1 MKKQALIAMAA
12 LAGLSSVWWASHA
25 QSSRIKI
32 TFWHSMAGAEKT
44 VAALVDGFNK
54 AQDKYE
60 VVPSMVGDYP
70 TANTKIVAAINAKNT
85 PVMFQ
90 AEIGVFPNLAE
101 KDTLADLSRFDKTL
115 DPAFVKDFFPAVW
128 NYGVYD
134 GKRYGLPWNS
144 STPVLFYNA
153 NQMRA
158 KGLKPPTTW
167 AEFATVAK
175 ALTSRT
181 SKGFIAIAD
190 SWQFEQMVLSRG
202 GNVVTSDGK
211 PNFTSKEVIE
221 ALQFLQDLVKSG
233 NAVPRSLGE
242 AQFAILDFVRTKA
255 YMAIA
260 SIANWPDILPYSV
273 AFDLGAAPLPKG
285 TRTIVPFGG
294 AQLVVMKNSSDPEQ
308 AGAYE
313 FWKYL
318 MKIESIVTWTKAS
331 YYVPVR
337 RSALKLLEDWYKE
350 NPYRKTA
357 FEQFDEAVSRPRVA
371 GYAAWKV
378 FLEQAMER
386 ALKGKE
392 DVKTVLEEAQKRSL
406 AN

>member
-1 MKKQALIAMAA
+1 MKKHVIALAA
-12 LAGLSSVWWASHA
+12 LAGISSLWWASQA
-25 QSSRIKI
+25 QNARTKI
-32 TFWHSMAGAEKT
+32 TFWHSMTGAEKT
-44 VAALVDGFNK
+44 VNALVEGFNK
-54 AQDKYE
+54 SQDKYE

-115 DPAFVKDFFPAVW
+115 DPAFAKDFFPALW
-128 NYGVYD
+128 SYGVYEN
-134 GKRYGLPWNS
+134 KRFGLPWNS

-167 AEFATVAK
+167 AEFATVSK

-202 GNVVTSDGK
+202 GSVVTTDGK
-211 PNFTSKEVIE
+211 PNFTSKEVLE

-233 NAVPRSLGE
+233 VAVPRSLGE

-273 AFDLGAAPLPKG
+273 AFELGAAPLPKG

-294 AQLVVMKNSSDPEQ
+294 AQLVVMKNSSDTEQ

-313 FWKYL
+313 FWKFL
-318 MKIESIVTWTKAS
+318 MKTESIVTWTKAS

-357 FEQFDEAVSRPRVA
+357 FEQFDQAVSRPRVA

-392 DVKTVLEEAQKRSL
+392 DVKTVLEEAQKRAL

>member
-1 MKKQALIAMAA
+1 MKKQALIAFAA
-12 LAGLSSVWWASHA
+12 IAGISSLWFASHA
-25 QSSRIKI
+25 QNARTKI
-32 TFWHSMAGAEKT
+32 TFWHSMAGSEKAVNT
-44 VAALVDGFNK
+44 LVDGFNK

-70 TANTKIVAAINAKNT
+70 TANTKIIAAISAKNT
-85 PVMFQ
+85 PVLFQ
-90 AEIGVFPNLAE
+90 SEIGAFPRLAE
-101 KDTLADLSRFDKTL
+101 SDVLADISRFDKTL
-115 DPAFVKDFFPAVW
+115 DPAFIKDFFPALW
-128 NYGVYD
+128 NYGVYE

-153 NQMRA
+153 NQFRA

-167 AEFATVAK
+167 TEFAATAK

-181 SKGFIAIAD
+181 SKGFIAITD

-202 GNVVTSDGK
+202 GSVVTKDGK
-211 PNFTSKEVIE
+211 PNFISNEVIE
-221 ALQFLQDLVKSG
+221 ALQFLQNLVKSG
-233 NAVPRSLGE
+233 NAVPRTVGE

-273 AFDLGAAPLPKG
+273 AFELGAAPMPKG
-285 TRTIVPFGG
+285 TTTVVPFGG
-294 AQLVVMKNSSDPEQ
+294 AQLVVMRNSSNEEQ

-318 MKIESIVTWTKAS
+318 MKTESMVAWTKAS

-350 NPYRKTA
+350 NPYRKVA
-357 FEQFDEAVSRPRVA
+357 FEQFESAVSRPRVP

-392 DVKTVLEEAQKRSL
+392 DVKASLEEAQKRAL